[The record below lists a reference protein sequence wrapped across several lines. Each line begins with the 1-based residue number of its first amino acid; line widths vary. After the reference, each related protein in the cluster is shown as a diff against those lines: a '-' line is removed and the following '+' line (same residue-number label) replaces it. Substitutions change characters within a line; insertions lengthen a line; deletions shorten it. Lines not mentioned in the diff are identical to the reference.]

1 MEDARAR
8 RRRTC
13 RWDVP
18 PTVRRAVALAVLAAA
33 LCAGPT
39 AAAAP
44 GALPQNSSS
53 ISVDSTTQPIPPP
66 PPQMLPTAG
75 EETASTSAAAAA
87 PDPAD
92 LAQQQLA
99 GMDTSSLAS
108 FVNTI
113 GQMLPGAGLGW
124 GSLTDLLHGRGVL
137 RQPQVLL
144 QALGAVFVG
153 ELRASMGLLGKL
165 LVLVVLAGVLRQI
178 QGAFESEAVGRIA
191 DAVVFLALG
200 ALCLA
205 GFGIAADLARRAI
218 ADLSSFMVAL
228 LPALVGLLAAGGSVT
243 TAGLMHPLM
252 VAAVNA
258 VGLAVRAVV
267 FPLAL
272 LAAVIDLVGAFAPSF
287 KLSSL
292 SALMRQ
298 IAVGVMGLLFT
309 AFLGV
314 VAVSGAAGSVADGVA
329 LRTGKYAIKTFV
341 PVIGGMFADAAE
353 LVLTSGWLLRSGL
366 GLLGLVAV
374 AVLVAVPILKMLA
387 LWAIYRVGGAVAQ
400 PVGGEGVAQVLG
412 GVGSALVLLTLAVAT
427 VGLMCFLSLAVLVG
441 AGSATWAAK

>member
-1 MEDARAR
+1 MKDAGAR
-8 RRRTC
+8 PQRTC
-13 RWDVP
+13 SGGLVA
-18 PTVRRAVALAVLAAA
+18 AVCRALALAAFSA
-33 LCAGPT
+33 ILCVGPA

-44 GALPQNSSS
+44 GPLAQNSPAAP
-53 ISVDSTTQPIPPP
+53 VDSTTPPVPPP
-66 PPQMLPTAG
+66 APAVL
-75 EETASTSAAAAA
+75 
-87 PDPAD
+87 PDPGTQNASATGVASPDPGD
-92 LAQQQLA
+92 LADQQLA

-113 GQMLPGAGLGW
+113 GQMLPGTGLGW

-137 RQPQVLL
+137 RHPQVLL
-144 QALGAVFVG
+144 QALGGVFVG
-153 ELRASMGLLGKL
+153 ELRTSMGLLGKL

-258 VGLAVRAVV
+258 VGLAVRAIV

-412 GVGSALVLLTLAVAT
+412 GVGSALVLLTLAVAA

-441 AGSATWAAK
+441 AGSATWAVK